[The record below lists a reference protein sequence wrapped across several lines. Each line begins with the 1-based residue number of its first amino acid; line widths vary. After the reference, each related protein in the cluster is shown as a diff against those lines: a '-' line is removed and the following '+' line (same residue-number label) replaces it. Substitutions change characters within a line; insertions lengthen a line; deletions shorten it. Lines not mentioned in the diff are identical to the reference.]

1 MARHETPVPSSPALL
16 GAIVYDCFS
25 LEARN
30 REKGAQGARPSLNP
44 RLFPTPFL
52 HAPHGL
58 PVGSITSESPLSCGR
73 LEEMGPTVSLRSP
86 WEA

>member
-30 REKGAQGARPSLNP
+30 REKGAQGARPSLS
-44 RLFPTPFL
+44 L
-52 HAPHGL
+52 HL
-58 PVGSITSESPLSCGR
+58 SP
-73 LEEMGPTVSLRSP
+73 PRSP
-86 WEA
+86 RNFPWGPARERAAGIGRDVFAPARRGTIG